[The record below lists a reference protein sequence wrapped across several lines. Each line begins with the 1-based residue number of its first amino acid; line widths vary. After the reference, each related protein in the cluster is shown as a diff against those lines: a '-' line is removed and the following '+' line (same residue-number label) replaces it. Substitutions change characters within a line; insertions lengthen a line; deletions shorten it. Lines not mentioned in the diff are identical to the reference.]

1 MAIATFGMSWQVSGT
16 QQFEIPDGIDPM
28 NEAAVSDYLLQHW
41 SEIPIPEDGEYIGD
55 SDILDGVFTVEQ
67 SNQKQKTLQFT
78 VERAVRTGFDKVLSE
93 AEYEDFLQ
101 TGNLPFDVY
110 REAGFPGD
118 DGAEYSYA
126 VTDEEGRTL
135 VDWT

>member
-1 MAIATFGMSWQVSGT
+1 MAVATFGMTWQVSGT
-16 QQFEIPDGIDPM
+16 QKFEIPDDIDPM
-28 NEAAVSDYLLQHW
+28 NGEAVSDYLLEHW
-41 SEIPIPEDGEYIGD
+41 SEIPIPETGEYIWD
-55 SDILDGVFTVEQ
+55 SDTLDEVFEVRQ
-67 SNQKQKTLQFT
+67 QNPGQKTLQLT
-78 VERAVRTGFDKVLSE
+78 VERSERTGYEKVLSK
-93 AEYEDFLQ
+93 AEYEDFQQ

-110 REAGFPGD
+110 REAGFLGD